1 MKTIE
6 DLIKE
11 GSQVTLNVNLDD
23 LKEFAKTFANEMQ
36 DGQKEKEPRF
46 YTRDEVMKFLHI
58 TSDTTLWKW
67 EKKGIIR
74 SKKIGGRN
82 LYPASEIEQLMK

>member
-1 MKTIE
+1 
-6 DLIKE
+6 
-11 GSQVTLNVNLDD
+11 
-23 LKEFAKTFANEMQ
+23 
-36 DGQKEKEPRF
+36 
-46 YTRDEVMKFLHI
+46 MKFLHI

>member
-11 GSQVTLNVNLDD
+11 GSQITLNVNLDD
-23 LKEFAKTFANEMQ
+23 LKEFAKTFANEIQ
-36 DGQKEKEPRF
+36 SGQKEEEPTF
-46 YTRDEVMKFLHI
+46 LTRKEVMEKLHI

-74 SKKIGGRN
+74 SRKIGGRN